1 MRYFFLLLLI
11 LFGKFGNSQVLEC
24 DRYTIFDLQ
33 DTVDGFGPGV
43 YFKMTTDTNTYNT
56 GYTDLYFVDQL
67 SDTLNVYNW
76 WSSWLPST
84 TNIPNDTIEY
94 VLNYKTGI
102 SIFPTN
108 FNGYLVS
115 KNPDC
120 NIPFNY
126 TTMTVDQ
133 LSYDNEAYVIYP
145 NPVQTG
151 ILIAKNSSDKHL
163 THVELYNVMGQLILT
178 QRVNLQKIDLTR
190 FEGGTY
196 LLKLYSSDRQ
206 VLIKKI
212 IKN

>member
-1 MRYFFLLLLI
+1 MKYSFLLLLI
-11 LFGKFGNSQVLEC
+11 LFGKFGHSQVLEC
-24 DRYTIFDLQ
+24 DRYTIFDLK

-76 WSSWLPST
+76 WGSWLPST
-84 TNIPNDTIEY
+84 TNIPNDTVEY
-94 VLNYKTGI
+94 VLYYKTGV

-120 NIPFNY
+120 NIPFNH
-126 TTMTVDQ
+126 TTITVDQ
-133 LSYDNEAYVIYP
+133 LSYDNEAFVIYP
-145 NPVQTG
+145 NPVRTK
-151 ILIAKNSSDKHL
+151 ILIATKSSDKQL
-163 THVELYNVMGQLILT
+163 THVELYNMAGRLVLKQE
-178 QRVNLQKIDLTR
+178 VNLKEIDLTYV
-190 FEGGTY
+190 ESGTY
-196 LLKLYSSDRQ
+196 LLKVYSSDEQ
-206 VLIKKI
+206 ILNKKI